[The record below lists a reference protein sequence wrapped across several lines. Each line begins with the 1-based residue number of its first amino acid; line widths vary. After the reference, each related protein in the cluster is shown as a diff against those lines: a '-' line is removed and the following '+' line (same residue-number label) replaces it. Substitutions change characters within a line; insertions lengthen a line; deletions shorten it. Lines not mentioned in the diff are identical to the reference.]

1 MAFLASSVDS
11 LGEQNTGKQ
20 AEYLYLTTMTKWSL
34 GQLRKPVTKETWN
47 QVKGQLF
54 CNIFRKPGFKFG
66 S

>member
-20 AEYLYLTTMTKWSL
+20 AEYLYLMTMTKWSL

-54 CNIFRKPGFKFG
+54 CNIFLKPGFKSG